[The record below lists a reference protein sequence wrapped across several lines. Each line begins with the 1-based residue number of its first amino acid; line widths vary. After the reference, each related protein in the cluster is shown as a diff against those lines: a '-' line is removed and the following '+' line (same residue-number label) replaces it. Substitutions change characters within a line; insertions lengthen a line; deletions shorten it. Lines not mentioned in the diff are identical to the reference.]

1 VNINLC
7 VKLVVPFFAN
17 IQRVNMWLFN
27 KSDDVGFMFWWF
39 IYVAME
45 QSIVPPQGRFYIFVI
60 FAIRC
65 VPITAVRHRRI
76 QGGSK
81 KPGPPTKEGPHH
93 VHVFSHLY
101 DMCVPFSHFC

>member
-45 QSIVPPQGRFYIFVI
+45 QSIVPP
-60 FAIRC
+60 
-65 VPITAVRHRRI
+65 
-76 QGGSK
+76 
-81 KPGPPTKEGPHH
+81 
-93 VHVFSHLY
+93 
-101 DMCVPFSHFC
+101 